1 MKKSVKSFII
11 FVVIFLLILIIAIG
25 TYNYLSSHLFPIDS
39 NAKNEVKQKIQAI
52 EDKNLRQNI
61 IEHFLE
67 SNMLTKEEANSLY

>member
-25 TYNYLSSHLFPIDS
+25 TYNYLSSHLFPKDS

-52 EDKNLRQNI
+52 EDKTLRQNI